1 MPTISE
7 PLFTRVLPSVQ
18 HLRPPAGSLYI
29 TGISVE
35 HRSHHTEQWENQCTG
50 VDFARLV
57 DGNRSKVTFSLGS
70 RQWQVSLRGTKS
82 IAGFLNSCRY
92 SCYYIDVT
100 GLPHHVWA
108 PFLRVFKQR
117 SELVYCVYVEPG
129 DYRLS
134 EKPTESTIF
143 DLSERIEGVSPLPGF
158 ASFPRAGYEEALFVP
173 LLGFEGTRFGHMIEH
188 VQPNRDLIFPII
200 GVPGFRAEYPFY
212 SYVGNRSQ
220 LEDTGAWQNV
230 RFVSANCP
238 FALYYLLMNLS
249 SVSPDRRMIVAM
261 IGTKPHAVGAVLF
274 YLDSPSDVELVY
286 DHPVRKADRT
296 MGTSRVCVYNIS
308 LLRTIGPCQ
317 GSPNLEM
324 NDGDSRQATEL

>member
-1 MPTISE
+1 MEIGPKLHS
-7 PLFTRVLPSVQ
+7 VLGPVSGKFRCEAPS
-18 HLRPPAGSLYI
+18 LLLA
-29 TGISVE
+29 
-35 HRSHHTEQWENQCTG
+35 
-50 VDFARLV
+50 
-57 DGNRSKVTFSLGS
+57 
-70 RQWQVSLRGTKS
+70 
-82 IAGFLNSCRY
+82 FLNSCRY

-249 SVSPDRRMIVAM
+249 SVSPRSTNDCRDDWHKAPCSRS
-261 IGTKPHAVGAVLF
+261 GAVL
-274 YLDSPSDVELVY
+274 
-286 DHPVRKADRT
+286 
-296 MGTSRVCVYNIS
+296 SRFS
-308 LLRTIGPCQ
+308 
-317 GSPNLEM
+317 E
-324 NDGDSRQATEL
+324 